1 MTFNDLKK
9 GRIYRFL
16 GSDAYYKVL
25 DKGRNWACLLCFD
38 GAHGVANPVIWDK
51 GFDLTG
57 LVEDFDDYV
66 EDIFDN
72 LICVKDKDIL
82 KYEG

>member
-9 GRIYRFL
+9 GRIYYFL

-25 DKGRNWACLLCFD
+25 DKGRNWACLLGFE
-38 GAHGVANPVIWDK
+38 GAHYVANPVIWDK
-51 GFDLTG
+51 DSDLTG

-72 LICVKDKDIL
+72 LIYL
-82 KYEG
+82 KTRIF

>member
-9 GRIYRFL
+9 GRIYYFL

-25 DKGRNWACLLCFD
+25 DKGRNWACLLCFE
-38 GAHGVANPVIWDK
+38 GAHYVANPVIWDK
-51 GFDLTG
+51 DSDLTG

-72 LICVKDKDIL
+72 LIYLKDKDIL

>member
-9 GRIYRFL
+9 GRIYRFI

-25 DKGRNWACLLCFD
+25 DKGRNWVCLLCFD
-38 GAHGVANPVIWDK
+38 GEHGVANPVIWDK

-72 LICVKDKDIL
+72 LIYLKDKDIL
-82 KYEG
+82 KYEV